1 MVGKGAMQ
9 RIGFIVFPGFEVLSL
24 STATVFEVSN
34 IVAKEELYQLH
45 VISETGGA
53 VRTSIGAAVETE
65 PFGDTAFD
73 TVIVAGTL
81 YVEQEL
87 SPKLIAYIRDAR
99 EKFRRVASICTGA
112 RVLAEAGVLDERR
125 ATTHWFYGNNL
136 RTLFPKVKVEDDRM
150 FINDD
155 AVWTSAGMTG
165 CIDLA
170 LAMIEED
177 HGREMALSVAQHL
190 VVFHRRSGGQSQYSA
205 LLNLEPKSDRIQ
217 DALIYAKNNL
227 HTPLTVEQLADAARL
242 SPRQFSRAFRKET
255 GQTPAKAVE
264 KLRVEAARLMIGQG
278 RHSIDIVARE
288 TGFGDRSR
296 LRRAF
301 LRVIGRPPREVRG
314 SASEAREASAAK
326 NRIT

>member
-1 MVGKGAMQ
+1 MQ

-112 RVLAEAGVLDERR
+112 RGSCRGRR
-125 ATTHWFYGNNL
+125 ARRKARDDTLVL
-136 RTLFPKVKVEDDRM
+136 RQQSP
-150 FINDD
+150 D
-155 AVWTSAGMTG
+155 AIPQG
-165 CIDLA
+165 
-170 LAMIEED
+170 E
-177 HGREMALSVAQHL
+177 
-190 VVFHRRSGGQSQYSA
+190 SGG
-205 LLNLEPKSDRIQ
+205 
-217 DALIYAKNNL
+217 
-227 HTPLTVEQLADAARL
+227 
-242 SPRQFSRAFRKET
+242 
-255 GQTPAKAVE
+255 
-264 KLRVEAARLMIGQG
+264 
-278 RHSIDIVARE
+278 
-288 TGFGDRSR
+288 RSH
-296 LRRAF
+296 
-301 LRVIGRPPREVRG
+301 VH
-314 SASEAREASAAK
+314 
-326 NRIT
+326 